1 MIIDPAALKNKKG
14 IIVIGMPR
22 SGTHHLSGS
31 IYSELKNVNK
41 IYLGEIYQNFD
52 TSNILENL
60 DALKTCPDFFVCSFV
75 QYVPKHLLLQHL
87 EQLSEFY
94 LINLRRRNKIEHY
107 RSWCMA
113 RLTWKYSRSHFVTWD
128 KIVDDLPFQVTNDDI
143 DNFIVEQS
151 ADYLIPCDLTVY
163 YEDLKVQSRFIKN
176 TYNLPNEQIFSNYS
190 LVIERLKDFKYV
202 R

>member
-1 MIIDPAALKNKKG
+1 
-14 IIVIGMPR
+14 MPR
-22 SGTHHLSGS
+22 SGTHHLTDN
-31 IYSELKNVNK
+31 IFKELKNNNK
-41 IYLGEIYQNFD
+41 INLGEIYQNFD
-52 TSNILENL
+52 TANILENL
-60 DALKTCPDFFVCSFV
+60 NEIKKCTSFFVCSLV
-75 QYVPKHLLLQHL
+75 QYVPKHLLLQNL

-113 RLTWKYSRSHFVTWD
+113 RLTWKYSNSHSVMWD
-128 KIVDDLPFQVTNDDI
+128 KIINDLPFQVTNDDI

-163 YEDLKVQSRFIKN
+163 YEDLNVHSGFIKN
-176 TYNLPNEQIFSNYS
+176 SYDLPNEKIFSNYN
-190 LVIERLKDFKYV
+190 LVVERLQDFKYV